1 MCACAASHSYVTP
14 PFPHASLHFAPPAVL
29 PFLTRQ
35 NLFLAPIAGVV
46 LLLALLTLLQVNVA
60 RLVLGV
66 FVA

>member
-1 MCACAASHSYVTP
+1 M
-14 PFPHASLHFAPPAVL
+14 L

-35 NLFLAPIAGVV
+35 NLFLAPIGLIALVY
-46 LLLALLTLLQVNVA
+46 LLFTLLQVNVA